1 MTSCSHISRLTSFI
15 LPGNRHHF
23 LILPFHAYLLYLKNR
38 FSVWLTFS
46 IFFNLFKRINL
57 FIHVTCDIVTN
68 YKHTIHNIFNTRS
81 INHLYL
87 KLFFFCWC
95 LIYNDIIV
103 NYIHVLSIFSPLL
116 SINSR
121 ETKFNIRSIV
131 RYFEVN
137 NRFNNR
143 YLNGGVGINIGID
156 RFLVAREIVDQ
167 IGSRNYKARA
177 LSSRHSLCR
186 VYL

>member
-57 FIHVTCDIVTN
+57 FTHVTCDIVTN
-68 YKHTIHNIFNTRS
+68 YKHTIHVFLIRDQLIIYISNYS
-81 INHLYL
+81 
-87 KLFFFCWC
+87 FFVD
-95 LIYNDIIV
+95 LIYNIIV
-103 NYIHVLSIFSPLL
+103 IIFTFYQFFFLIL